1 MRWII
6 LALSLGAATMS
17 IMHGILIILGIFNPP
32 EVAAWSAIIP
42 QTVLKSLPIVSAFAA
57 LIGGVIAFSGSKI
70 GALFLLIATA
80 LCAFAPRD
88 IWIYGVMYF
97 ISMIL
102 CVFIKK
108 RYDNQDYYD
117 YDFEDFENIERDDDY
132 DDNGYEAYASRNNNF
147 KRGGNYNNN
156 NYANDYEYEDERVNP
171 RGRGRERE
179 RQEPQNLNLN
189 LKAEARDGGEEY
201 ETRGTPLRSDD
212 LNLNNNIN
220 NNINNIKNDDDIEI
234 PESVLP
240 RRRAF
245 KTCPNCGETVSTD
258 ASVCPTCNA
267 PLHVPEYAKRDKELD
282 KSHNIINLDI
292 KNLDLDKDK
301 QEIKQEIK
309 SESRDDDMEGVVR
322 LEPTAA
328 HKVFVSPRHEED
340 DIPRRPV
347 NFENTR
353 RTSIDINPDKS
364 YQEFGQY
371 ARSRRKRGRGKS
383 LGRKLLGFL
392 LLFAAVGGS
401 LWFLLGLR
409 KLPKG
414 ETPPNAAP
422 IINTRQEREE
432 REEREASNPVE
443 ALVQP
448 VGEPAVS
455 VTETANNNISL
466 PAFTPDRNPSR
477 AIITRP
483 GVNLREDHNTVSK
496 SLAKLSANTQ
506 AELLERWAGSGTGRT
521 PGPWYKVRTGNREG
535 WVYGD
540 YVQQRG
546 GSLPSGYSSALL
558 KSFGSSKADL
568 NSSFGSPRSQ
578 NNTTIDWPGVT
589 ATFRNNNLVRLRLNP
604 GSQYELKNGLR
615 PGLSRDEL
623 LNIMGYPSSISQRNY
638 VYSENGKTGISV
650 ELRNNNVNSVTVN
663 AVP

>member
-6 LALSLGAATMS
+6 LALSVGAATMS

-32 EVAAWSAIIP
+32 EVAAWSAVIP

-117 YDFEDFENIERDDDY
+117 YDFEDFENIERDNDY
-132 DDNGYEAYASRNNNF
+132 GDNGYEAYASRSNNLR
-147 KRGGNYNNN
+147 RGGNYNNN
-156 NYANDYEYEDERVNP
+156 YDDYEYEDERVNS

-179 RQEPQNLNLN
+179 RGRQDLDLNLN
-189 LKAEARDGGEEY
+189 LKDEARGGGEEY
-201 ETRGTPLRSDD
+201 ETRGTPLRSD
-212 LNLNNNIN
+212 NLN
-220 NNINNIKNDDDIEI
+220 NNIKNDDEIEI

-245 KTCPNCGETVSTD
+245 KTCPKCGETVSTE
-258 ASVCPTCNA
+258 ASVCPTCGEL
-267 PLHVPEYAKRDKELD
+267 LHVPEYAKRDKELD

-292 KNLDLDKDK
+292 KNLDNDK
-301 QEIKQEIK
+301 QGIKQEVKQEIK

-383 LGRKLLGFL
+383 LGRKILGFL

-414 ETPPNAAP
+414 ETPPNVAP
-422 IINTRQEREE
+422 INTRQEREE
-432 REEREASNPVE
+432 REERETPNPVE

-448 VGEPAVS
+448 VGEP
-455 VTETANNNISL
+455 
-466 PAFTPDRNPSR
+466 
-477 AIITRP
+477 
-483 GVNLREDHNTVSK
+483 
-496 SLAKLSANTQ
+496 
-506 AELLERWAGSGTGRT
+506 
-521 PGPWYKVRTGNREG
+521 
-535 WVYGD
+535 
-540 YVQQRG
+540 
-546 GSLPSGYSSALL
+546 
-558 KSFGSSKADL
+558 
-568 NSSFGSPRSQ
+568 
-578 NNTTIDWPGVT
+578 
-589 ATFRNNNLVRLRLNP
+589 
-604 GSQYELKNGLR
+604 
-615 PGLSRDEL
+615 
-623 LNIMGYPSSISQRNY
+623 
-638 VYSENGKTGISV
+638 
-650 ELRNNNVNSVTVN
+650 
-663 AVP
+663 

>member
-1 MRWII
+1 M
-6 LALSLGAATMS
+6 
-17 IMHGILIILGIFNPP
+17 N
-32 EVAAWSAIIP
+32 
-42 QTVLKSLPIVSAFAA
+42 
-57 LIGGVIAFSGSKI
+57 
-70 GALFLLIATA
+70 
-80 LCAFAPRD
+80 
-88 IWIYGVMYF
+88 
-97 ISMIL
+97 
-102 CVFIKK
+102 
-108 RYDNQDYYD
+108 
-117 YDFEDFENIERDDDY
+117 
-132 DDNGYEAYASRNNNF
+132 SRS
-147 KRGGNYNNN
+147 
-156 NYANDYEYEDERVNP
+156 
-171 RGRGRERE
+171 RGRERE
-179 RQEPQNLNLN
+179 RGRQDLDLNLN
-189 LKAEARDGGEEY
+189 LKDEARGGGEEY
-201 ETRGTPLRSDD
+201 ETRGTPLRSD
-212 LNLNNNIN
+212 NLN
-220 NNINNIKNDDDIEI
+220 NNIKNDDEIEI

-245 KTCPNCGETVSTD
+245 KTCPKCGETVSTE
-258 ASVCPTCNA
+258 ASVCPTCGEL
-267 PLHVPEYAKRDKELD
+267 LHVPEYAKRDKELD

-292 KNLDLDKDK
+292 KNLDNDK
-301 QEIKQEIK
+301 QGIKQEVKQEIK

-383 LGRKLLGFL
+383 LGRKILGFL

-414 ETPPNAAP
+414 ETPPNVAP
-422 IINTRQEREE
+422 INTRQEREE
-432 REEREASNPVE
+432 REERETPNPVE

-589 ATFRNNNLVRLRLNP
+589 ATFRNNNLVRLRLNS
-604 GSQYELKNGLR
+604 GSQYEFKNGLR